1 MLWAER
7 FRRGIG
13 RTSAPAVARTT
24 PIDRK
29 HLSRSPACHSV
40 SLSLA
45 VLSPIARSTRSTILA
60 RGLVGERRVRNNEG
74 RGRIAFRRLFDSNGF
89 WLHSRVS
96 ASRRRRLL
104 SAAAAHLSVQQNATL
119 RHQTCNVRS
128 GANSHVRS
136 LYLLP
141 HDAVKCAARP
151 PGHAV
156 RCDSTLA
163 KNSAPWHSRIPTSSA
178 RVYGVINLQ
187 VGGFLV
193 SNVPDG
199 R

>member
-1 MLWAER
+1 MSPRHIPTLQVDASGER
-7 FRRGIG
+7 R
-13 RTSAPAVARTT
+13 VM
-24 PIDRK
+24 
-29 HLSRSPACHSV
+29 
-40 SLSLA
+40 A
-45 VLSPIARSTRSTILA
+45 VLSPVARSTRSTILA
-60 RGLVGERRVRNNEG
+60 SVLVGKRRVRNKER

-119 RHQTCNVRS
+119 RHQTCNIRS
-128 GANSHVRS
+128 GANSHIQS

-156 RCDSTLA
+156 RWLDARERERAVTFAHSNIVCA
-163 KNSAPWHSRIPTSSA
+163 CPW
-178 RVYGVINLQ
+178 VN
-187 VGGFLV
+187 
-193 SNVPDG
+193 
-199 R
+199 